1 MVLIYSAPIERWEC
15 MYEECGARCCTGGR
29 EVTAGD
35 IRRISKVTNL
45 SPEEFVHLEDE
56 KGLFRL
62 KGDEKCVFLNEDFSC
77 QLHDKGVKPLFC
89 QMYPFKFDGVIYAD
103 EIVLKIRVTE
113 NCPGIGRGPKIGED
127 LESSI
132 EELGNKFV
140 NEIKDFLRLK
150 GEGLSNESIFRR
162 D

>member
-1 MVLIYSAPIERWEC
+1 MVLIYSTPIEKWEC
-15 MYEECGARCCTGGR
+15 AYKECGAKCCTGGR

-35 IRRISKVTNL
+35 IRRIARATGLK
-45 SPEEFVHLEDE
+45 PEKFVHLEDE

-62 KGDEKCVFLNEDFSC
+62 KNGDRCVFLNDDYSC
-77 QLHDKGVKPLFC
+77 RLHKRGVKPIFC
-89 QMYPFKFDGVIYAD
+89 RMYPFKFEGVIYAD
-103 EIVLKIRVTE
+103 EIVLKVKVTD
-113 NCPGIGRGPKIGED
+113 NCPGIGRGHKIGED
-127 LESSI
+127 LEATI

-150 GEGLSNESIFRR
+150 GEGLSNESIIGR